1 MRLPT
6 LALALAAATVV
17 AAPVAAQTAA
27 TSAAPALR
35 EGMSIVTSEGGRVG
49 RIVRLVTN
57 EAGEAV
63 AVDAEEPPVGERRA
77 HHRVIDALREGDH
90 LQVDLERAG
99 IQA

>member
-49 RIVRLVTN
+49 RIVRVVTN

-63 AVDAEEPPVGERRA
+63 AVSVIYRGAFIRIPVSTLTINGTRATTSLTTAELRA
-77 HHRVIDALREGDH
+77 L
-90 LQVDLERAG
+90 
-99 IQA
+99 